1 MKPMTIV
8 IIAISVVAAGLVISD
23 YFPRRADPETGR
35 LKRAAEYA
43 KVRQAA
49 AENALK
55 AKEQEIEHAHTLVV
69 HDTATVRRQKLA
81 YDFAKTHLD
90 TTSTDSLKAQLA
102 RADSVISSQTKT
114 IADISTEKDAAIA
127 ALADAKQALT
137 AADYRSES
145 LERLNASVQ
154 KELDAKNRG
163 QWKHDAKVVG
173 ATLATAEAVRAVVH
187 LFGK

>member
-8 IIAISVVAAGLVISD
+8 IIAIAVVAAGLVISD

-43 KVRQAA
+43 KVREAA

-55 AKEQEIEHAHTLVV
+55 AKEEELDHLHTLTV
-69 HDTATVRRQKLA
+69 HDTAQVRRQKLA
-81 YDFAKTHLD
+81 YDYAKTHLD
-90 TTSTDSLKAQLA
+90 TTSTDSLNAQLA
-102 RADSVISSQTKT
+102 RADSVIDSQAKT
-114 IADISTEKDAAIA
+114 IVDVSAERDTALA
-127 ALADAKQALT
+127 ALKLASSAIE

-145 LERLNASVQ
+145 LERLNAGVE
-154 KELDAKNRG
+154 KELAATRRG

-173 ATLATAEAVRAVVH
+173 ATLATAEAVRAVAH
-187 LFGK
+187 LLGR